1 MDEREANVILKLRD
15 RKVQL
20 VPILAVFVHV
30 HAVQQLL
37 RKRAD
42 DRLLV
47 IVDDILEELVD
58 KLHLEVREVEARIVV
73 AIELVRE
80 VQHNFVSLALLRW
93 EDEFV
98 DEALADVLHLPM
110 ARDQAVKFELDLVRR
125 IQIRYAFMF
134 VGYQY
139 ALKIEKLVVR
149 ITSILHIDEVHLP
162 PSLKMP
168 WSNQLLQ
175 RACKHRPDP
184 PPLLLAAPLAPCP
197 SPDLHRH
204 AC

>member
-20 VPILAVFVHV
+20 VPVLAVFVHV

-80 VQHNFVSLALLRW
+80 VQHNFVTLALLGW

-98 DEALADVLHLPM
+98 DEALADVLHLPV
-110 ARDQAVKFELDLVRR
+110 ARHQAVKFELDLVGR

-139 ALKIEKLVVR
+139 ALKIENWWLESHLFFISTKFTYLLV
-149 ITSILHIDEVHLP
+149 
-162 PSLKMP
+162 
-168 WSNQLLQ
+168 
-175 RACKHRPDP
+175 
-184 PPLLLAAPLAPCP
+184 
-197 SPDLHRH
+197 
-204 AC
+204 